1 MLFCYAFFVTR
12 AYVEFNL
19 FINSLSSNPE
29 KCSTSQLTILRGWSL
44 SLFDHFVG
52 LALQGV
58 RNLYF
63 FNLFPKS
70 EVNGVS
76 WVGGKGGEGGFN
88 ADIAIWSPKLCV
100 QI

>member
-1 MLFCYAFFVTR
+1 M
-12 AYVEFNL
+12 EFNL

-44 SLFDHFVG
+44 SVFDHFVG

-58 RNLYF
+58 RNLYS

-70 EVNGVS
+70 EVSGVS
-76 WVGGKGGEGGFN
+76 WVGGR
-88 ADIAIWSPKLCV
+88 
-100 QI
+100 

>member
-1 MLFCYAFFVTR
+1 M
-12 AYVEFNL
+12 EFNL

-44 SLFDHFVG
+44 SVFDHFVG

-76 WVGGKGGEGGFN
+76 WVGERGGGGGGG
-88 ADIAIWSPKLCV
+88 DSTPI
-100 QI
+100 